1 MAIHF
6 TSKEFKN
13 RKEKVLKNMDDANID
28 ALLMFK
34 QESMYWLTGYDTFG
48 YVFFQ
53 CLVLDKFGNVILL
66 TRAPDLRQA
75 QNTSNIKDIRIWIDK
90 DGANPNDDLKKILNE
105 LKLEGKKIG
114 IEYNAYGLT
123 GRNAILLNKSLNGFY
138 KIEDR
143 SELIS
148 KLRVI
153 KSVEEISYIRKAAE
167 LADNA
172 LDEVWKNAKA
182 GVGEGKILAQ
192 MQKIIFEND
201 GDYPANEFIIGS
213 GHNALLCRY
222 QSEKRILSNPDQ
234 LTIEWAGSYKHYH
247 SAMFRTIPIGKANP
261 KHYKMYDACFEALTK
276 CEEKLA
282 PGNTVGEVFDIHA
295 KTFDNHGYKN
305 SRMNACGYSLGATF
319 SPNWMDT
326 PPMIFTGNPLILKP
340 GMVFFMHMILMD
352 SENQLAMNL
361 GETYLVTKKGNE
373 RLGKQKLDL
382 VIL

>member
-1 MAIHF
+1 M
-6 TSKEFKN
+6 KDE
-13 RKEKVLKNMDDANID
+13 NID

-53 CLVLDKFGNVILL
+53 CLVLNKSGNIILL

-75 QNTSNIKDIRIWIDK
+75 QNTSNINDIRIWIDK
-90 DGANPNDDLKKILNE
+90 DSANPNNDLKNILNE

-123 GRNAILLNKSLNGFY
+123 GRNAILLNKSLKDY
-138 KIEDR
+138 CKIEDK
-143 SELIS
+143 SDLIS

-153 KSVEEISYIRKAAE
+153 KSEEEISYVKIAAE
-167 LADNA
+167 LADKA

-182 GVGEGKILAQ
+182 GVNEGKILAE
-192 MQKIIFEND
+192 MQKIIFENG

-222 QSEKRILSNPDQ
+222 QSEKRVLSNPDQ
-234 LTIEWAGSYKHYH
+234 LTIEWAGAYKHYH

-261 KHYKMYDACFEALTK
+261 KHYKMYDACIEALIN
-276 CEEKLA
+276 CEKKLIA
-282 PGNTVGEVFDIHA
+282 GNTVGEVFDTHA
-295 KTFDNHGYKN
+295 KTFDNLGYKK

-319 SPNWMDT
+319 APNWMDV
-326 PPMIFTGNPLILKP
+326 PPMIFTSNPLILEP

-361 GETYLVTKKGNE
+361 GETYLVNEKGNE

-382 VIL
+382 VVL